1 MNNIILIGF
10 MGSGKTSVGRQL
22 AKKLQYSFCDTD
34 ELIEK
39 ENKTSVRNVF
49 SAYGE
54 EYFRKLE
61 TATISDL
68 YKNMTRTVLSTGGGL
83 PITEG
88 NDRLLR
94 RLGHVIY
101 LKASQETLM
110 KRLQGYTSRP
120 LLAGENVEEKVY
132 DLLQQRTPIYEKA
145 AHFSVSTD
153 HKNFNEIIDEIIGLC
168 NIQLDIFCS

>member
-22 AKKLQYSFCDTD
+22 AKKLQYTFCDTD

-39 ENKTSVRNVF
+39 ENKNSIRNIF
-49 SAYGE
+49 AAYGE

-61 TATISDL
+61 TAAINEL
-68 YKNMTRTVLSTGGGL
+68 YGNMTRTVLSTGGGL

-110 KRLQGYTSRP
+110 KRLQGDTSRP
-120 LLAGENVEEKVY
+120 LLGGEKAEERVY
-132 DLLQQRTPIYEKA
+132 NLLQQRTPIYEKT
-145 AHFSVSTD
+145 AHYSVTTD
-153 HKNFNEIIDEIIGLC
+153 HRKFYEIIDEIIDLC
-168 NIQLDIFCS
+168 NI